1 MCIFSFM
8 VKLTWER
15 HIAMAFPSVIM
26 LLALIISLMLCG
38 LAAGLMGAL
47 LGLGGAT
54 ILVPI
59 LVMYGIPMNYASG
72 VGLFSAL
79 ATSCSACSKLLRR
92 KMINQRYAIELSAAS
107 TLGAILGSILCYYV
121 LSSGLEYVLHLVF
134 SAVMFSSI
142 YLLMRRSSLNASPAS
157 HRGREAS
164 SFGLMM
170 IGGLLSGLLGIGGGP
185 INLLSLYWVLELPLS
200 AATATSNLIVGV
212 TAAASGSLYWVFGYI
227 QPFIAFLAVAG
238 TSLGAQIGSSLLPK
252 VRGSIIKMLLM
263 GVFTYLAT
271 RMLISGLRL
280 SGLLQITQLQE
291 YTASAVVAIIFILAL
306 MPIVRKNL

>member
-1 MCIFSFM
+1 MW
-8 VKLTWER
+8 KR
-15 HIAMAFPSVIM
+15 HIVTARLSIIM
-26 LLALIISLMLCG
+26 LLAIIISLMLCG

-59 LVMYGIPMNYASG
+59 LVMYGVPMNYASG

-107 TLGAILGSILCYYV
+107 TLGAILGSVLCYYV

-142 YLLMRRSSLNASPAS
+142 YLLMKRSSLNASAPP
-157 HRGREAS
+157 HRGREAL
-164 SFGLMM
+164 SFGLMI

-200 AATATSNLIVGV
+200 VATATSNLIVGV

-227 QPFIAFLAVAG
+227 QPFIAFLAATG

-252 VRGSIIKMLLM
+252 VKGSIIKMLLM

-280 SGLLQITQLQE
+280 SGFFQVTQSQE
-291 YTASAVVAIIFILAL
+291 YMASVVVAALLILVM
-306 MPIVRKNL
+306 MPIVRRNL